1 MDETTRAEP
10 REGFRPDIEGLRG
23 IAVLLV
29 VLFHGGLLA
38 MPGGFI
44 GVDVFFVISGFLITG
59 LLIRERER
67 TGRIRL
73 RAFYARR
80 VRRLLPAGMIALAA
94 TLFASFA
101 ILAPLDRSSAALDAA
116 ATALSIGNIRFA
128 LAAGDYF
135 ANVAQPTPFLHF
147 WSLAVEEQFYLLWPA
162 LVLLAARGALPRRGA
177 GVALGLVLIASFLAS
192 LVVTNLAAS
201 WAFYSLP
208 TRAWQL
214 ALGGLLAIAG
224 APLARVRRSIAA
236 VLGWIGLA
244 TLVVASFVLDGS
256 LPYPGALALIPT
268 LAAAALVTAGMTGR
282 GPGRVLATPPLRLLG
297 RISYSLY
304 LWHWPLFILP
314 AVALEAEPSYPIRL
328 ALAGAAIVAAW
339 LSWRFIEEP
348 FRTGFPTLSR
358 YPGRT
363 VLVGAMAIILAV
375 ISSGGLALAAE
386 HANATA
392 MSGDSVLAAE
402 QRIPPASLDPLS
414 LWTPG
419 PSGGGLA
426 GSSTGPAPST
436 FPPVPS
442 SGVASPDPTGS
453 PTATPAPV
461 TYVRLPDA
469 LRRSLAVARRDEERL
484 RADGCLAFEAATV
497 PRTCVYGDPN
507 GTFTVALVG
516 DSHAAQWFPALERIA
531 VARHWRVV
539 TFVKVACPFLDM
551 RVRNLA
557 LKREYTECETYRE
570 ATIARLGALR
580 ADLTLISSSRFAI
593 HPVFSED
600 AATTRQ
606 GAALARF
613 VDRLPGEI
621 GLIVDTPDPGRDVP
635 SCLSDHVRDVRTCA
649 ATRAVAYSGHLGAIE
664 AAAAESSGAGLID
677 LTARV
682 CRADPCPVAVDGMIV
697 FRDARHLTATFA
709 RSLAPDLDRAIG
721 MLLEGL
727 RPTSPGGAY

>member
-1 MDETTRAEP
+1 MDDTVRTEP

-29 VLFHGGLLA
+29 ILFHGGLVA

-67 TGRIRL
+67 TSGIRL

-80 VRRLLPAGMIALAA
+80 VRRLLPAGMVVLTA
-94 TLFASFA
+94 TLLASFA
-101 ILAPLDRSSAALDAA
+101 ILAPLDRPGAALDAA

-147 WSLAVEEQFYLLWPA
+147 WSLAVEEQFYLIWPA
-162 LVLLAARGALPRRGA
+162 LVLIATRGQLPRRGA
-177 GVALGLVLIASFLAS
+177 GVALGLVLVASLVAS
-192 LVVTNLAAS
+192 LVVTNLAPS

-214 ALGGLLAIAG
+214 ALGGLIAIA
-224 APLARVRRSIAA
+224 ATPLTRIPRPVAA
-236 VLGWIGLA
+236 GLGWMGLV
-244 TLVVASFVLDGS
+244 TLVVASVMLDGS
-256 LPYPGALALIPT
+256 LPYPGVLALVPT
-268 LAAAALVTAGMTGR
+268 LAAAALVTAGMTSR
-282 GPGRVLATPPLRLLG
+282 GPGFLLATPPLRFLG

-304 LWHWPLFILP
+304 LWHWPLFVLP
-314 AVALEAEPSYPIRL
+314 AVVLEAEPSYALRL
-328 ALAGAAIVAAW
+328 ALAGTAIVAAW

-363 VLVGAMAIILAV
+363 VLAGGMAIVLVVA
-375 ISSGGLALAAE
+375 SSGGLALAAE
-386 HANATA
+386 RANDTA
-392 MSGDSVLAAE
+392 GSGDSILAAD
-402 QRIPPASLDPLS
+402 QTLPSASSDPLA

-419 PSGGGLA
+419 PTVQVSGG
-426 GSSTGPAPST
+426 PS
-436 FPPVPS
+436 
-442 SGVASPDPTGS
+442 AAPTGS
-453 PTATPAPV
+453 PSPAPPTTPPPAPV
-461 TYVRLPDA
+461 VYVRLPDS
-469 LRRSLAVARRDEERL
+469 LRLSLPSARVDEERL
-484 RADGCLAFEAATV
+484 RGDGCLAFEGATV
-497 PRTCVYGDPN
+497 PRTCVYGDPK

-531 VARHWRVV
+531 EARHWRVL
-539 TFVKVACPFLDM
+539 TFVKVACPFLDL
-551 RVRNLA
+551 RISNVA
-557 LKREYTECETYRE
+557 LKREYTECEAYRE
-570 ATIARLGALR
+570 ATIAALGALK

-593 HPVFSED
+593 HPVFSRD
-600 AATTRQ
+600 ASTARQ

-613 VDRLPGEI
+613 IDRLPGEVAV
-621 GLIVDTPDPGRDVP
+621 IVDTPDPGRDVP
-635 SCLSDHVRDVRTCA
+635 ACLSSHVRDVRDCA
-649 ATRAVAYSGHLGAIE
+649 VSHDTAYAGRLGAIE
-664 AAAAESSGAGLID
+664 EVATIATGAGLID
-677 LTARV
+677 LTSRV

-697 FRDARHLTATFA
+697 FRDTRHMTATFA
-709 RSLAPDLDRAIG
+709 RSLAPDLDRSIG

-727 RPTSPGGAY
+727 RPGSPGGGY